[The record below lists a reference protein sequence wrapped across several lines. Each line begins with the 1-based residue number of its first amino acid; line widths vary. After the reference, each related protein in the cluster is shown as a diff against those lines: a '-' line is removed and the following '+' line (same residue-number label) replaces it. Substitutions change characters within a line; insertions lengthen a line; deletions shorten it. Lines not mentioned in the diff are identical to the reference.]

1 MQPESAI
8 DLHIHWHSCGQH
20 AHVHTAR
27 AAWIRGGCMA
37 RELWD
42 SHVRARR
49 SCVFR
54 ALHMMYAQAPGQL
67 RASRTSTRGVEAFIF
82 ESGRSARIWYLGG
95 GGGGDHES
103 SRCLPSTQQAGSEP
117 YQRGWAVGACA
128 RSEVAHRSAA
138 HTSIPTRC
146 KSVRPLCTNMDAPV
160 QAEDLVAR
168 QSLRRGKVAPGIDP
182 ADAGGASMRPPPLW
196 RSERLARCSLRPRT
210 YENVRKTV

>member
-1 MQPESAI
+1 
-8 DLHIHWHSCGQH
+8 
-20 AHVHTAR
+20 
-27 AAWIRGGCMA
+27 MA

-82 ESGRSARIWYLGG
+82 QSGRSARIWYLGG

-117 YQRGWAVGACA
+117 YQRGWAVGACV
-128 RSEVAHRSAA
+128 RSEVAHGSAA

-146 KSVRPLCTNMDAPV
+146 KSVRHLCTNMDAPV
-160 QAEDLVAR
+160 CTGRRLGRTAKSPPQ
-168 QSLRRGKVAPGIDP
+168 QSCPRHSPG
-182 ADAGGASMRPPPLW
+182 RCR
-196 RSERLARCSLRPRT
+196 RSEHSPTSPVAERARREVLAPSAYVRKRTQDGLGVNYGRLASPPVPIQ
-210 YENVRKTV
+210 YSPY